1 VPRAGRD
8 VIAALLVCAAVT
20 FALRFLPMQVAH
32 RYRDREDLREL
43 STLLPAGLML
53 ILVAYTLLEADSGV
67 QVSRLVL
74 AAVVAVLVNLGS
86 RNFLLG
92 FLAGFA
98 AYSLSGLALG

>member
-1 VPRAGRD
+1 M
-8 VIAALLVCAAVT
+8 IAAILVCAAIT

-32 RYRDREDLREL
+32 RYRDGEDLREF

-67 QVSRLVL
+67 QLSRLVL
-74 AAVVAVLVNLGS
+74 AAAVSVLVNMAS
-86 RNFLLG
+86 KNFLIS

-98 AYSLSGLALG
+98 AYSLAGLALA